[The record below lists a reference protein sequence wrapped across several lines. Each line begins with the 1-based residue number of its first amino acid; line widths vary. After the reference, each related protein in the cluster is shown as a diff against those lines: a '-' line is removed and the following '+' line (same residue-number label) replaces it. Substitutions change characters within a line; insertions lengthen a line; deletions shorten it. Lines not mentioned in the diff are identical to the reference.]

1 MKLNMVK
8 TALFIV
14 VWNDNGL
21 HTKAKN
27 DHGSVSIKQ
36 TMTLLAFIDRSNCN
50 I

>member
-21 HTKAKN
+21 HTKAK
-27 DHGSVSIKQ
+27 KT
-36 TMTLLAFIDRSNCN
+36 TMVRLALNRPWPC
-50 I
+50 